1 LAAFPATIASARS
14 SVSAGEARAL
24 VTSGAFV
31 LDVRPRRRYEED
43 GHIPGAVLLPAE
55 ALASAPAVVP
65 EDGRPILVVCE
76 RGARA
81 RQVATLLADA
91 GIPRAWYL
99 EGGMA
104 GWSGTREHIG
114 MAPLGP
120 SPWLLSNALLAP
132 PGARTL
138 DVACGRG
145 RHALLLAS
153 AGSSVR
159 ALDRDPACVARLRAI
174 ARGLRLPLDAELVDL
189 ERGELALGEDEWEL
203 VLVFDRLVR
212 PLFPALVRALRP
224 GGVLIC
230 EGLLQ
235 EHAERYG
242 LPARPEP
249 LLAPGE
255 LPALVA
261 PLEIVRQRE
270 GEAEGSY
277 LASVAAR
284 KRWPSR
290 RIASSQKSAAASV
303 AATPASHRRPA
314 HGSSAG
320 TRARG
325 QSTPGARKR

>member
-1 LAAFPATIASARS
+1 LLAFPATIAPARC
-14 SVSAGEARAL
+14 SVSPAEAQAL
-24 VTSGAFV
+24 VANGAFV
-31 LDVRPRRRYEED
+31 LDVRSRRRYEED
-43 GHIPGAVLLPAE
+43 GHIPGAVLLPGE

-76 RGARA
+76 RGARS
-81 RQVATLLADA
+81 RQVATLLGDA
-91 GIPRAWYL
+91 GISSAWHL
-99 EGGMA
+99 EGGMVSWP
-104 GWSGTREHIG
+104 GPREHIG

-159 ALDRDPACVARLRAI
+159 ALDRDPSCVARLRAI

-189 ERGELALGEDEWEL
+189 ERSEPALGEDEWEL
-203 VLVFDRLVR
+203 VLVFDQLVR
-212 PLFPALVRALRP
+212 PLFPRLVRALRP
-224 GGVLIC
+224 GGILIC
-230 EGLLQ
+230 EGLLR
-235 EHAERYG
+235 EHALRHG
-242 LPARPEP
+242 LPSRREQ
-249 LLAPGE
+249 LLEPGE

-270 GEAEGSY
+270 GEAEGYY

-290 RIASSQKSAAASV
+290 RSASSQRRDAASV
-303 AATPASHRRPA
+303 AAAPASQRRPA
-314 HGSSAG
+314 QTRSPGSS
-320 TRARG
+320 ARG
-325 QSTPGARKR
+325 QSTPWARKR